1 MFCKNEKDCVMVSI
15 LEKIFSKKNELKYV
29 FSQYQPA
36 QMEDVINYSASNDDD
51 MHVHLKD
58 DMQIDR
64 IYQSL

>member
-1 MFCKNEKDCVMVSI
+1 MSSI

-29 FSQYQPA
+29 FAEYQPA
-36 QMEDVINYSASNDDD
+36 EMQGVINYSNFSASNDDN
-51 MHVHLKD
+51 MNSHLKD

>member
-1 MFCKNEKDCVMVSI
+1 MVSI

-29 FSQYQPA
+29 FAEYQPA
-36 QMEDVINYSASNDDD
+36 EMQGAMNDSASNDDD
-51 MHVHLKD
+51 MNSHLKD